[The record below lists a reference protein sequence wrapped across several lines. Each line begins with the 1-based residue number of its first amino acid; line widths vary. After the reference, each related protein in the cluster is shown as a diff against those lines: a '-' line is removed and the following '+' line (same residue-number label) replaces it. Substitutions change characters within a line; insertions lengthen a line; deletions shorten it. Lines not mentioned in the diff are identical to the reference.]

1 MAIQKSSGDFE
12 ALVRTMEVDS
22 DDWSTNALVQNEN
35 LKSSMDN
42 LKKQLESNA
51 NEYEIEIIRLKDEIH
66 EKDKKILKLS
76 SIEDVAE
83 IYKEK
88 YHESARLALSG
99 QNWEKERIKLLKIVE
114 EKDSLIKKLQEKLD
128 HLVEENFAFQ

>member
-66 EKDKKILKLS
+66 EKDQKILKLS

>member
-35 LKSSMDN
+35 LKNSIDN

-66 EKDKKILKLS
+66 EKDQKILKLS

>member
-51 NEYEIEIIRLKDEIH
+51 NEYQIEIIRLKDEIH

>member
-35 LKSSMDN
+35 LKNSIDN